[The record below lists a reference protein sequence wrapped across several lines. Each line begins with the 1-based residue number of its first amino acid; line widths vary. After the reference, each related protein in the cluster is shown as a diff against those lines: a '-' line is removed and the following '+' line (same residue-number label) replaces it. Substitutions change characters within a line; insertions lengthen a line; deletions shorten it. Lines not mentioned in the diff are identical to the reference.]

1 MMRAVA
7 RLLAVTGV
15 LLVPGVAQAR
25 ESPCGPSGART
36 LAANRVARVYVQGV
50 GVYGCS
56 RANSRT
62 YTLGSSTV
70 GPGQTRVVA
79 VALAGPVAA
88 YGLSTFGVDTVSA
101 TVVVRR
107 LTDGKQLVQ
116 RPAFVGVLPPEFT
129 VLVESVVVKRDGAVA
144 WIVEGGSII
153 SAEKTTE
160 VVALSHGHERLLDST
175 AAGVIDPKSLRLR
188 ASKLTWTRGGAQRS
202 ATLS

>member
-1 MMRAVA
+1 MRAVA

-15 LLVPGVAQAR
+15 LLVPGVAQAQKP
-25 ESPCGPSGART
+25 PCGPANAQT
-36 LAANRVARVYVQGV
+36 LAADPVARVYVQSGS
-50 GVYGCS
+50 VYGCS
-56 RANSRT
+56 RASSKS
-62 YTLGSSTV
+62 YTLGSYTV

-101 TVVVRR
+101 AIVVRR

-129 VLVESVVVKRDGAVA
+129 VLVESVVVKRDGSVA

-160 VVALSHGHERLLDST
+160 VVAVSHGQERLLDST
-175 AAGVIDPKSLRLR
+175 AAGIIDPKSLRLHG
-188 ASKLTWTRGGAQRS
+188 SKLTWTRGGAQRS
-202 ATLS
+202 ATLR

>member
-1 MMRAVA
+1 MRGVA
-7 RLLAVTGV
+7 RLLVLTGV

-25 ESPCGPSGART
+25 KPPCGPPGAQN
-36 LAANRVARVYVQGV
+36 LAVNRVARVYVQGGSV
-50 GVYGCS
+50 DGCS
-56 RANSRT
+56 RVSSKT

-101 TVVVRR
+101 TIVVRR
-107 LTDGKQLVQ
+107 LNDGKQLFQ
-116 RPAFVGVLPPEFT
+116 RPAFVGTLPPEFI
-129 VLVESVVVKRDGAVA
+129 VSVESVVVKRDGSVA

-153 SAEKTTE
+153 SAEKTAE

-175 AAGVIDPKSLRLR
+175 AAGIIDPKSLRLHG
-188 ASKLTWTRGGAQRS
+188 SKLTWTRGGAQHS
-202 ATLS
+202 ATLK